1 MFMQRKT
8 SHNPQEQRQGA
19 GRGGGS
25 AGNGNGGS
33 RGGGG
38 RGGGRRSENTKWC
51 NEGMSHRPQSDFERF
66 QNQDYGS
73 GNGHGGGGYHNNGR
87 GGK

>member
-1 MFMQRKT
+1 MPMFMQRKAGFN
-8 SHNPQEQRQGA
+8 NPQEQRQGN

-25 AGNGNGGS
+25 AGSGGG

-51 NEGMSHRPQSDFERF
+51 NEG
-66 QNQDYGS
+66 
-73 GNGHGGGGYHNNGR
+73 
-87 GGK
+87 